1 MSEAKRYGA
10 AKGAAIVFC
19 ILAMC
24 AAAALT
30 AVSVYTGGQ
39 MKTINNVYA
48 AVTHGIYS
56 DYRECFAD
64 GSEYLSEKQ
73 FDSLCAEYERGW
85 GEDYHLSAEFLSRDN
100 SGKGCEV
107 RVRTTVY
114 NELSHESENVSFEM
128 ARQNGKW
135 VIVG

>member
-1 MSEAKRYGA
+1 MSGAKKSGA
-10 AKGAAIVFC
+10 AKIIVLVFC

-24 AAAALT
+24 VTAVLT
-30 AVSVYTGGQ
+30 AVSIYTGGQ
-39 MKTINNVYA
+39 MKTIDNVYA

-56 DYRECFAD
+56 DYRKCFAD

-73 FDSLCAEYERGW
+73 FDALCDGYKQEW

-100 SGKGCEV
+100 SKKGCEV
-107 RVRTTVY
+107 RVKTTVY
-114 NELSHESENVSFEM
+114 NELAHESETVSFEM

-135 VIVG
+135 LIIG